1 MQNKDSIENAFLTLK
16 SQSAMDAILP
26 PSSFKDRI
34 MKSYK
39 LQQQSKRRPLLRM
52 AALCIGLIA
61 ISSAFAYGAT
71 RMGLFRMV
79 VIMDAQGKVHDEFGT
94 EVGTQTIQDD
104 GSYITVI
111 QSDSN
116 PRYMVVFESDTV
128 PGIAPGVAF
137 EISVSE
143 TEIGIAGTEMSMK
156 ALDD

>member
-26 PSSFKDRI
+26 PSGFKDRI

-39 LQQQSKRRPLLRM
+39 LQQQSKLRPLRM
-52 AALCIGLIA
+52 GALCIGIIV

-71 RMGLFRMV
+71 QMGLFRMV
-79 VIMDAQGKVHDEFGT
+79 VTVDAQGKVHDEFGT
-94 EVGTQTIQDD
+94 EVGTETIHD
-104 GSYITVI
+104 GDSVITVFHPGPP
-111 QSDSN
+111 SH
-116 PRYMVVFESDTV
+116 MVVFESDIA

-137 EISVSE
+137 EISVSGL
-143 TEIGIAGTEMSMK
+143 EISIAGTEMSMK

>member
-52 AALCIGLIA
+52 AALCIGIIA

-94 EVGTQTIQDD
+94 EVGTQTIHDD
-104 GSYITVI
+104 GSSTTVI
-111 QSDSN
+111 QYPGSAKL
-116 PRYMVVFESDTV
+116 VLESVT
-128 PGIAPGVAF
+128 APGVAI
-137 EISVSE
+137 EISFS
-143 TEIGIAGTEMSMK
+143 GTETTFTD
-156 ALDD
+156 LDD

>member
-39 LQQQSKRRPLLRM
+39 LQQQSKRRPFLRM
-52 AALCIGLIA
+52 AALCIGMIA
-61 ISSAFAYGAT
+61 VSSAFAYGAT

-94 EVGTQTIQDD
+94 EVGTQTIHDD
-104 GSYITVI
+104 GSSTTVI
-111 QSDSN
+111 QYPGSA
-116 PRYMVVFESDTV
+116 MLVLESDT
-128 PGIAPGVAF
+128 APGVAI
-137 EISVSE
+137 EITVS
-143 TEIGIAGTEMSMK
+143 GTVTTVTD
-156 ALDD
+156 LDD